1 MLMNVS
7 FHYLDNMK
15 KLYRYYKLLAEKAMQ
30 QLEPQQMLYSH
41 NVDSNSIATIVKH
54 MHGNMLSR
62 WTDFLTTDGE
72 KPNRNRDGEFEN
84 DLSAEKVFELWEEG
98 WACVFSALD
107 NIEEDQLLFT
117 VYIRKEA
124 HTVMEAINRQLAHY
138 SYHAGQI
145 VYAAKMLKQGEWQSL
160 SIPRKK

>member
-30 QLEPQQMLYSH
+30 QLEPQQLLHSH

-62 WTDFLTTDGE
+62 WTDFLTIDGE

>member
-30 QLEPQQMLYSH
+30 QLEPQQLLYSH

>member
-1 MLMNVS
+1 MTVS

-15 KLYRYYKLLAEKAMQ
+15 KLYGYYKLLAEKAMQ
-30 QLEPQQMLYSH
+30 QLEPQQLLYSH
-41 NVDSNSIATIVKH
+41 NEETNSIATIVKH

-84 DLSAEKVFELWEEG
+84 DLTAEHVLHLWEEG

>member
-1 MLMNVS
+1 MTVS
-7 FHYLDNMK
+7 SHYLDNMK
-15 KLYRYYKLLAEKAMQ
+15 KLYRYYKVLAEKAMQ
-30 QLEPQQMLYSH
+30 QLEPHQLLYTH
-41 NVDSNSIATIVKH
+41 NEESNSIATIVKH

-62 WTDFLTTDGE
+62 WTDFLTSDGE
-72 KPNRNRDGEFEN
+72 KPGRNRDGEFKN

-107 NIEEDQLLFT
+107 NLDDDQLLFT